1 MIERRLKTM
10 YQLVFRM
17 VFSNMKDFYKAT
29 YQPLQIRYFQLVQR
43 TLADRNITEAVLVN
57 FSK

>member
-1 MIERRLKTM
+1 M
-10 YQLVFRM
+10 YQLVFRI